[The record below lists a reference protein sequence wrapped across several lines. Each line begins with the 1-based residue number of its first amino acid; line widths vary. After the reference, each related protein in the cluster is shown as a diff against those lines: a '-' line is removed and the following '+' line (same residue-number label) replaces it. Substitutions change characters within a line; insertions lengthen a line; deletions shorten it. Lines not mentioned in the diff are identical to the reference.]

1 MLTLSTD
8 LYVWSGPN
16 VDFDVGQ
23 RQAFLPVDHDEL
35 GRRPVSGVS
44 ERPLV
49 DRSHF
54 LKVVERQHSS
64 AGDHATLFVCY
75 IQIQIQIQ
83 MVYLVLQ
90 H

>member
-1 MLTLSTD
+1 MITLSTD

-16 VDFDVGQ
+16 VAEFNVGQ

-49 DRSHF
+49 NRSHF
-54 LKVVERQHSS
+54 LEVVERQHSS
-64 AGDHATLFVCY
+64 AGDHTTLFVCY

-83 MVYLVLQ
+83 MVY
-90 H
+90 